1 MSENYDNTEGAVY
14 AALIKLLL
22 DNSDDLILATNA
34 ELELVYAS
42 RSLLRAANLPNEML
56 LGRTI
61 DESGLFVGHA
71 QALHECL
78 HQAVHTA
85 KPQQL
90 EIEHAQDGIQR
101 VYRFHAQ
108 LDFDGDR
115 PRYVIARGCDISEQR
130 RVEKDLRD
138 REREFRRLAEN
149 SPDNIIRY
157 DPDGR
162 AIYCNREI
170 SERVS
175 GITAQSVV
183 GRTPSESAPPGIG
196 GVEAYEEQLMRT
208 LATGEPGT
216 VEMRVP
222 HPRGDL
228 TVHSVVFTA
237 EYDAN
242 GAICG
247 ALAVG
252 RDVTE
257 QVEAQRALQAKER
270 EFRTLTEN
278 ASDYIARWDTEALL
292 LYCNPALER
301 LYDLHL
307 DKVIGRN
314 PLEIAHMRQ
323 MPITTGEAMPQ
334 ILETVQQVVREGS
347 ETMIEIR
354 LNFGD
359 PGQTRVHQLRCIPER
374 DESGKVCS
382 VLGFGRDIT
391 ENLQQLEL
399 IQSLVSTDPLTR
411 LANRQALAQR
421 APAML
426 QTAKRH
432 RSQVAVMLLDLD
444 QFKAV
449 NDSMGHSVGDEML
462 CEVAQRFSS
471 CLRSNDLLVRLGGD
485 EFVLIATDINST
497 LDAWTIASKLH
508 DKMAPPLHIGYREVH
523 SSASIGVALYP
534 QDGEQ
539 IEQLLAHADTA
550 MYQAKRTGRAQ
561 TEFYRKEL
569 SDAVHRRITLEEALR
584 AASNGKGLELF
595 YQPQFNLLKSQGM
608 VGAEALL
615 RWQHPI
621 LGFLTPDKFIA
632 LAEETGT
639 IVPIGRWVLH
649 KAAET
654 AMRINRDRAH
664 PLQLAVNV
672 STRQFIDDDLLAVL
686 DEVLA
691 STGCHPEWLSIEI
704 TENAL
709 LEDSP
714 HVQKTLEAFRQRGLR
729 VALDDFG
736 TGYSALNYLAR
747 FPVDCLKID
756 RSFVNGIGRSHR
768 DDELV
773 KAFIAMATAL
783 NLKVIAEGVETA
795 EQQAFLLAQNCTVV
809 QGFRF
814 GRPLSEKSFL
824 DELPEEVRKTRIVVL

>member
-1 MSENYDNTEGAVY
+1 VSDNDDNTQRGVY
-14 AALIKLLL
+14 AALTGLLL
-22 DNSDDLILATNA
+22 DNGDDLILATDPK
-34 ELELVYAS
+34 LELVYAS
-42 RSLLRAANLPNEML
+42 RSLLHVANLPSERL

-61 DESGLFVGHA
+61 AESGLLGDHA
-71 QALHECL
+71 QTLHECL
-78 HQAVHTA
+78 CRAIRTTE
-85 KPQQL
+85 PQQL
-90 EIEHAQDGIQR
+90 EIEHTQDGTQR
-101 VYRFHAQ
+101 IYRFQAQ

-115 PRYVIARGCDISEQR
+115 LRYVLARAWDISEQR
-130 RVEKDLRD
+130 RIENDLRE
-138 REREFRRLAEN
+138 RENEFRRLAEN

-157 DPDGR
+157 DLDGR
-162 AIYCNREI
+162 AIYCNRKI
-170 SERVS
+170 TERAP
-175 GITAQSVV
+175 GLTAESAI
-183 GRTPSESAPPGIG
+183 RLRPSESVPRGLCANQ
-196 GVEAYEEQLMRT
+196 AYDEQLIHT
-208 LATGEPGT
+208 LTTGEPGT
-216 VEMRVP
+216 VELTVP
-222 HPRGDL
+222 HPKGGL
-228 TVHSVVFTA
+228 SVHSVAFTA

-278 ASDYIARWDTEALL
+278 ASDYIARWTPRGRL
-292 LYCNPALER
+292 LYVNPALAR
-301 LYDLHL
+301 LFGVPSTELISRTPND
-307 DKVIGRN
+307 I
-314 PLEIAHMRQ
+314 
-323 MPITTGEAMPQ
+323 EAAYQRSLVTPDSKLQ
-334 ILETVQQVVREGS
+334 ILETLKQVAHKGS
-347 ETMIEIR
+347 EVMIEVR
-354 LNFGD
+354 LQPHD
-359 PGQTRVHQLRCIPER
+359 MECTRVHQLRCVPER
-374 DESGKVCS
+374 DESGKICS

-795 EQQAFLLAQNCTVV
+795 EQQAFLLAQNCTLV

-814 GRPLSEKSFL
+814 AHPMSEESFIN
-824 DELPEEVRKTRIVVL
+824 ELPEEIIKNRFISL